1 MRANLDEADYDVIV
15 ILSPH
20 WQTYVGTHFLG
31 LPNFKSK
38 SVDPIFPN
46 LFRFD
51 YDIDIDVELSRMIH
65 DEAQADG
72 MVVKMMENPDFR
84 VDYGTIVSCHLT
96 RPQWDKP
103 VVCISSNRA
112 NAYYSVEVMQEM
124 AAQLGRATSRAIEK
138 SGKRALLLAS
148 NSLSHRHFITE
159 PEIPEDMSAEHI
171 TSHHLYLWDMKLIEM
186 MKQGKTKEIFDI
198 MPEFTEQAVSESDGG
213 GFSWILSA
221 LDFPTY
227 PAIVHGYGT
236 IIGTGNAVVEWPA
249 EAAANAE
256 VALRG
261 D

>member
-1 MRANLDEADYDVIV
+1 
-15 ILSPH
+15 
-20 WQTYVGTHFLG
+20 
-31 LPNFKSK
+31 
-38 SVDPIFPN
+38 
-46 LFRFD
+46 
-51 YDIDIDVELSRMIH
+51 
-65 DEAQADG
+65 
-72 MVVKMMENPDFR
+72 
-84 VDYGTIVSCHLT
+84 
-96 RPQWDKP
+96 
-103 VVCISSNRA
+103 
-112 NAYYSVEVMQEM
+112 MQEM